1 LIINTS
7 FPHYFSVYYIEN
19 SSFFFL
25 SGVQMMINL
34 GSGSNFSDKVI
45 VITGG
50 TGVLLQPTVYRL
62 AEMGAQ
68 IILLSRTKKPE
79 IINELA
85 DIGKRPMFVSVDVSQ
100 KQQLIE
106 AREKVCNAFGRVDI
120 LINGAGGNQSGATTN
135 ENVTFFDLP
144 ENAVRNVFNVNFLG
158 AFYASQVFGKLMAEQ
173 QAGVILN
180 ISSMAGIKPLTRVV
194 AYSAA
199 KAALD
204 NFTQWLAVHMAQE
217 YHEKIRVNAI
227 TPGFLLTEQNRYLL
241 KTPEGGLTPRGQQ
254 IVNATPMKRF
264 GEPDEMTGTILWLI
278 SDASKFVTG
287 IIVPVDGGFSA
298 FGGV

>member
-1 LIINTS
+1 
-7 FPHYFSVYYIEN
+7 
-19 SSFFFL
+19 
-25 SGVQMMINL
+25 
-34 GSGSNFSDKVI
+34 
-45 VITGG
+45 
-50 TGVLLQPTVYRL
+50 
-62 AEMGAQ
+62 
-68 IILLSRTKKPE
+68 
-79 IINELA
+79 
-85 DIGKRPMFVSVDVSQ
+85 
-100 KQQLIE
+100 
-106 AREKVCNAFGRVDI
+106 
-120 LINGAGGNQSGATTN
+120 
-135 ENVTFFDLP
+135 
-144 ENAVRNVFNVNFLG
+144 
-158 AFYASQVFGKLMAEQ
+158 MAEQ